1 MIKTYL
7 SAILF
12 FFLITNNYLTKV
24 TQNLLDV
31 QLPAQTTPE
40 PASTTTTTTTSTTTT
55 TTTEKVSSATEGTRI
70 GL

>member
-12 FFLITNNYLTKV
+12 FFLIKNNYLTKV

-40 PASTTTTTTTSTTTT
+40 PASTTTSTTTT